1 MTEQQQAQEPTELI
15 HHTSQKM
22 QHGCLPL
29 YMLVIAAP
37 LFACMIFVQIKMPTA
52 PIEAGE
58 GTIYQKNSAF
68 MYSKTRRLSP
78 LQLQLP
84 SFADPLQQEAFV
96 PELKIGR
103 DPQLDNAPSLSPLN
117 KKRRSSI
124 LNKEELLALPP
135 LPEKGAPQ
143 HATP

>member
-1 MTEQQQAQEPTELI
+1 MTEQQQAAEPTKLI

-29 YMLVIAAP
+29 YILLIAVP
-37 LFACMIFVQIKMPTA
+37 LFTCMLWVQVSMPNA

-58 GTIYQKNSAF
+58 GTVYQKNSAF

-78 LQLQLP
+78 LPLQLP
-84 SFADPLQQEAFV
+84 SFADPLQQEAFI
-96 PELKIGR
+96 PELNIGR
-103 DPQLDNAPSLSPLN
+103 EPQLDNAPELTPLH
-117 KKRRSSI
+117 KRRRSSI
-124 LNKEELLALPP
+124 LNQEDLLALPP
-135 LPEKGAPQ
+135 LPEKGEPE